1 MERKCVLYSTVSG
14 KALSKICEK
23 RSVDNLAEVTVA
35 VDVFVDV
42 SVKVRV
48 ELWRRRKERQTYP
61 DQLPTQS
68 RTVPV
73 QRAIITRKFR
83 ANDCF
88 CLYNFKVTLLHCDSQ
103 TADSGRTRVFIF

>member
-48 ELWRRRKERQTYP
+48 EL
-61 DQLPTQS
+61 
-68 RTVPV
+68 
-73 QRAIITRKFR
+73 
-83 ANDCF
+83 
-88 CLYNFKVTLLHCDSQ
+88 
-103 TADSGRTRVFIF
+103 